1 MSGQRRR
8 ILIIGHGE
16 MGQAMAHLLGA
27 RHSLSIW
34 ERRPAGGQ
42 VPPDLDVAA
51 AVAEAVI
58 FCVPAPAHGELAAR
72 IAPRLAASTRCISIA
87 KGVDD
92 QGRCAWQI
100 FHDVLAART
109 NYGVLYGP
117 MISEEIRAGKPAFA
131 DVGTSGAE
139 DFQFL
144 HDLFAGSG
152 LYLRPCADP
161 LGLSWCAI
169 LKNVYAIL
177 FGIADALALGDN
189 LRGYLAVAAVDEIAA
204 ISRLLGGRPETAVR
218 LAGLGDL
225 ITTATSAGSHHH
237 ALGGLLVR
245 GVRDLIKGEGIHTL
259 ETVRTRGLFDYT
271 PYPLFSLIAQAVH
284 DPSDIRRQ
292 LERHLQTLG

>member
-1 MSGQRRR
+1 MSGQRR

-16 MGQAMAHLLGA
+16 MGQAMVHLLGA
-27 RHSLSIW
+27 RHSLSVW
-34 ERRPAGGQ
+34 ERRPRDGGA
-42 VPPDLDVAA
+42 PPDLADAA
-51 AVAEAVI
+51 AAAEAVI

-92 QGRCAWQI
+92 RGRCAWQI
-100 FHDVLAART
+100 FHDVLAAKT

-144 HDLFAGSG
+144 HELFAGSG
-152 LYLRPCADP
+152 LYLRPSADP

-204 ISRLLGGRPETAVR
+204 ISQRLGGRPETAMR

-225 ITTATSAGSHHH
+225 ITTATSAGSHHR

-245 GVRDLIKGEGIHTL
+245 GARDRIQGEGIHTL
-259 ETVRTRGLFDYT
+259 ETVRTGRLFDYT
-271 PYPLFSLIAQAVH
+271 PYPLFSLIAQAVR
-284 DPSDIRRQ
+284 DPREIRRQ
-292 LERHLQTLG
+292 VERYLQTLG

>member
-1 MSGQRRR
+1 MSEQRR

-27 RHSLSIW
+27 RHSLSVW
-34 ERRPAGGQ
+34 ERRPAGGR

-72 IAPRLAASTRCISIA
+72 IAPRLAASTRCLSIA

-100 FHDVLAART
+100 FHDVLPAKT
-109 NYGVLYGP
+109 HCGVLYGP

-131 DVGTSGAE
+131 DVGTTGAE

-144 HDLFAGSG
+144 RELFAGSG
-152 LYLRPCADP
+152 LYLRPSDDP

-204 ISRLLGGRPETAVR
+204 ICERLGGRPETAVR

-237 ALGGLLVR
+237 ALGGLLVE
-245 GVRDLIKGEGIHTL
+245 GVRERIQGEGIHTL
-259 ETVRTRGLFDYT
+259 ATVRSRGLFDYT
-271 PYPLFSLIAQAVH
+271 SYPLFSLIAQAVH
-284 DPSDIRRQ
+284 DPHDIHRKI
-292 LERHLQTLG
+292 ERYLQTLD

>member
-1 MSGQRRR
+1 MSVQRR

-16 MGQAMAHLLGA
+16 MGQAMVHLLGA
-27 RHSLSIW
+27 RHSLSVW
-34 ERRPAGGQ
+34 GRRPKGGH

-51 AVAEAVI
+51 AVAEAII
-58 FCVPAPAHGELAAR
+58 FCVPAPAHGELVAR
-72 IAPRLAASTRCISIA
+72 ISPRLAASTRCISIA

-100 FHDVLAART
+100 FHDVLPA
-109 NYGVLYGP
+109 NSHCGVLYGP

-131 DVGTSGAE
+131 DVGTSGDE

-144 HDLFAGSG
+144 HELFAGSA

-161 LGLSWCAI
+161 LGLSWCAV

-204 ISRLLGGRPETAVR
+204 ISQCLGGRPETAVR

-237 ALGGLLVR
+237 ALGGLLVQ
-245 GVRDLIKGEGIHTL
+245 GARDRIRGEGIHTL
-259 ETVRTRGLFDYT
+259 EMVHTRRLFDST
-271 PYPLFSLIAQAVH
+271 PYPLFSLIAQAVR
-284 DPSDIRRQ
+284 DPREIRRQ
-292 LERHLQTLG
+292 VERYLQTLG

>member
-1 MSGQRRR
+1 MSKLRK

-16 MGQAMAHLLGA
+16 MGHAMVQLLGA
-27 RHSLSIW
+27 RHALSVW
-34 ERRPAGGQ
+34 ERRPKGGH

-72 IAPRLAASTRCISIA
+72 IAPRLAPSTRCISIA

-100 FHDVLAART
+100 FHDVLAAKT
-109 NYGVLYGP
+109 DFGVLYGP

-139 DFQFL
+139 DYQFL

-204 ISRLLGGRPETAVR
+204 ISQRLGGRPETAVR

-245 GVRDLIKGEGIHTL
+245 GARDRIQGEGIHTL
-259 ETVRTRGLFDYT
+259 ETVQTRQLFDYAA
-271 PYPLFSLIAQAVH
+271 YPLFSLVAQAVR
-284 DPSDIRRQ
+284 DPREIRR
-292 LERHLQTLG
+292 LFERYLQSLD